1 MSLITTI
8 LATLVAL
15 EHFYIFI
22 WRVSQ
27 PNQMQPAKS
36 LIWKRKS

>member
-15 EHFYIFI
+15 EHFYIFLFGEYRNPI
-22 WRVSQ
+22 RCNQ
-27 PNQMQPAKS
+27 PS
-36 LIWKRKS
+36 L